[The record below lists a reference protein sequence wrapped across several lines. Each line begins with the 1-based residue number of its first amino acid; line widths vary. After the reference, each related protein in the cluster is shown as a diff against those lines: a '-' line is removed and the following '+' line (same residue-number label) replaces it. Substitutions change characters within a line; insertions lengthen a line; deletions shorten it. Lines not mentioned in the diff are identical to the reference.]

1 MNKDR
6 FSGGG
11 IQTNRELEDQ
21 SIINKDMS
29 ADYRQIK
36 AEDFIGVKAEIFHDG
51 GGVALKQEFKNSINA
66 AQDLGE
72 SLLS

>member
-1 MNKDR
+1 
-6 FSGGG
+6 
-11 IQTNRELEDQ
+11 
-21 SIINKDMS
+21 MS
-29 ADYRQIK
+29 ADYRQLK
-36 AEDFIGVKAEIFHDG
+36 SEDFIGVKAEIFHDG